1 MTYLDAIILGIVQ
14 GLTEFLPVS
23 SSAHLVLA
31 QEILH
36 VNQPGVALEI
46 LVHIGTLLAV
56 LAYYRSTFID
66 LTQSLWTPKRADDRR
81 TLLYLV
87 LASIPAAVL
96 GFLLKPLFEEA
107 FDSPVMTSV
116 FLFVTGAILL
126 VSKFVQKGTSPVNLK
141 TAIVMGC
148 GQAVAILPG
157 VSRSG
162 STIVSG
168 MATGAEAG
176 AVAKFSF
183 LMSVPVIIGATILE
197 LDHLAEISA
206 ELFSQ
211 YAAAFVVSFATGLLA
226 IHSLLTIIKRGK
238 FSWFAYYC
246 FAAGAFGLY
255 LFL

>member
-1 MTYLDAIILGIVQ
+1 MNYFDATILGIVQ

-46 LVHIGTLLAV
+46 LVHLGTLLAV
-56 LAYYRSTFID
+56 LAYYKSTFID
-66 LTQSLWTPKRADDRR
+66 LTQSLWTPSRSDDRR
-81 TLLYLV
+81 TVLYLV

-96 GFLLKPLFEEA
+96 GLALKPLFEEA

-116 FLFVTGAILL
+116 FLFVTGAILI
-126 VSKFVQKGTSPVNLK
+126 VSRFLRKGTRPVGLK
-141 TAIVMGC
+141 TAIVMGF

-157 VSRSG
+157 ISRSG

-168 MATGAEAG
+168 MATGAESSG
-176 AVAKFSF
+176 VAKFSF

-197 LDHLAEISA
+197 LDHLAEIPPA
-206 ELFSQ
+206 LFWQ
-211 YAAAFVVSFATGLLA
+211 YAVAFVVSFATGLLA
-226 IHSLLTIIKRGK
+226 IHSLLTVIRRGK
-238 FSWFAYYC
+238 FYWFAWYC
-246 FAAGAFGLY
+246 FAAGALGLY